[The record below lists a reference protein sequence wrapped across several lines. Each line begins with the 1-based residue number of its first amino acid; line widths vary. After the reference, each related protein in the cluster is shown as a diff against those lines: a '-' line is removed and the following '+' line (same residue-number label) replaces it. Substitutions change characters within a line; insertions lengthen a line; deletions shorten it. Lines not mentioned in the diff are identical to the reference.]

1 MKKSILLVSAAL
13 ALSARA
19 DVVRTNEC
27 FAVAWNAAN
36 GALASLVMNGDA
48 DRMNWIEGLEC
59 WGEIRT
65 NARRIDGRDG
75 WTGAAFRDSEKLPF
89 KGLREE
95 GGKVVSV
102 YDNGLLRAEV
112 VRELTRDALK
122 ERYVFTNVSQAP
134 LYFGRGNLGILATFN
149 DDYAGA
155 DECIRRRCSAHVWCG
170 GGNSWVR
177 AVKMGP
183 FPTEL
188 ALVLSEVRSSF
199 SRASRWPSPG
209 RLRRTVRA
217 VSTRRCSGTAAR
229 WWNLSKRRSSRASS
243 SR

>member
-134 LYFGRGNLGILATFN
+134 LYFGRGDLGILATFN

-170 GGNSWVR
+170 GGPKARTTAATSSSI
-177 AVKMGP
+177 P
-183 FPTEL
+183 I
-188 ALVLSEVRSSF
+188 RSSF

-229 WWNLSKRRSSRASS
+229 WWNLSKRRSFRTSS